1 MRTVLAAMTA
11 VFALALTCAA
21 QTPVPREPSLV
32 TKSMVGADL
41 FKFYCSTCHGED
53 AKGRPAMSPERPAVP
68 DLTTL
73 ARRNGGVFPREYVA
87 DVLHG
92 SAALASH
99 SPAGMPVWG
108 AIFRGLDPNDTRAEV
123 RIENLVEYLKGL
135 QKNSLAGGNREPVDQ
150 LTRAHRAPENFRPGS
165 LQSGVPR

>member
-53 AKGRPAMSPERPAVP
+53 AKGRAAAASERPAAP
-68 DLTTL
+68 DLTML
-73 ARRNGGVFPREYVA
+73 ARRNDGVFPREHVL
-87 DVLHG
+87 DVIRHG
-92 SAALASH
+92 SGSLASH
-99 SPAGMPVWG
+99 GPAGMPVWG
-108 AIFRGLDPNDTRAEV
+108 AIFRGLDPDDTRAEI
-123 RIENLVEYLKGL
+123 RIENLVEYLK
-135 QKNSLAGGNREPVDQ
+135 
-150 LTRAHRAPENFRPGS
+150 S
-165 LQSGVPR
+165 LQVHALGRG